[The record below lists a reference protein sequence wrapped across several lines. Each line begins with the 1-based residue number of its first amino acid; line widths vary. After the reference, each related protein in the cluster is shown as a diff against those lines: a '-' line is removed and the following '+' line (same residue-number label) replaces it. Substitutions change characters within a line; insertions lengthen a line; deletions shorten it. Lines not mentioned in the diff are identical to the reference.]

1 MNVWTWFAVP
11 PVVLLAAHYALGPLE
26 KSVPPLRPAPPAV
39 AALSLPPALNVAAT
53 ADTGYQRGG
62 APKDIR
68 LAAFGIV
75 VPVEVARDDP
85 KDVVPPAR
93 ELFRLESVLLAG
105 DSRTATIDGKL
116 YKEGDK
122 FQRRYR
128 LTKVEADAVWLKG
141 PRGREVLRFPEFKDP
156 PIHVAAT
163 PQVALQSPGTPA
175 LTSPSTS
182 PANPGKLDSE
192 YRKILEML
200 KL

>member
-26 KSVPPLRPAPPAV
+26 KSVPPLPALPAV
-39 AALSLPPALNVAAT
+39 AALSLPPSLSVAT
-53 ADTGYQRGG
+53 ASETGYQRG
-62 APKDIR
+62 ATPKDIR

-75 VPVEVARDDP
+75 VPDEVALRNPQDTVPLARD
-85 KDVVPPAR
+85 
-93 ELFRLESVLLAG
+93 LFKLESVLLAG
-105 DSRTATIDGKL
+105 DSRTATIDGKV

-128 LTKVEADAVWLKG
+128 LAKVEADAVWLKG
-141 PRGREVLRFPEFKDP
+141 PRGRESLRFPEFNDP
-156 PIHVAAT
+156 PPSAA
-163 PQVALQSPGTPA
+163 PVPAVALQAPGTPGA
-175 LTSPSTS
+175 VGKAGSAPS
-182 PANPGKLDSE
+182 AQMNAD

>member
-11 PVVLLAAHYALGPLE
+11 PAVLLAAHYALGPME
-26 KSVPPLRPAPPAV
+26 KSVPPLPAPPV
-39 AALSLPPALNVAAT
+39 VESLRLPPSLTAA
-53 ADTGYQRGG
+53 ASGAGYQRGG

-75 VPVEVARDDP
+75 VPDEIARGNP
-85 KDVVPPAR
+85 QETVPPAR
-93 ELFRLESVLLAG
+93 DLFKLESVLLAG
-105 DSRTATIDGKL
+105 DSRTATIDGKV

-128 LTKVEADAVWLKG
+128 LAKVEADAVWLKG
-141 PRGREVLRFPEFKDP
+141 PRGRETLRFPEFKDP
-156 PIHVAAT
+156 PPSAA
-163 PQVALQSPGTPA
+163 PVPAVALQA
-175 LTSPSTS
+175 
-182 PANPGKLDSE
+182 PGKPGAVGPSGTAPSAQMNAD